1 MSSPGQRGYV
11 SGCPMNIKLLS
22 WNVREAND
30 SVKRKVFKS
39 VVRNKRW
46 IVLHSGDK
54 NSSLANRVVRSL
66 GPGRYLDWKALDACG
81 STGDSGMW
89 KMGLFGC
96 LRVFMARLPEKKGS
110 VCGKKLGQLEEF
122 GKNLGV

>member
-1 MSSPGQRGYV
+1 M
-11 SGCPMNIKLLS
+11 
-22 WNVREAND
+22 VRQE
-30 SVKRKVFKS
+30 VFWFAGTKDLY
-39 VVRNKRW
+39 KCW
-46 IVLHSGDK
+46 I
-54 NSSLANRVVRSL
+54 
-66 GPGRYLDWKALDACG
+66 GRRASFLYPA
-81 STGDSGMW
+81 DSGMW